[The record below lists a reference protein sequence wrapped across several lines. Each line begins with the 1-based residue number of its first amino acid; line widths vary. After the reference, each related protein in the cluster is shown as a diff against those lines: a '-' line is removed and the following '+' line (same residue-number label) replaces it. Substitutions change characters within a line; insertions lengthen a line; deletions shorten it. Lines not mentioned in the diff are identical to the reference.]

1 LPYCVDRLGQW
12 FLAGRQFR
20 NSRATRCGEL
30 PEAGV
35 ERMIAG
41 YTLRRRP
48 NINWGRSGQ
57 PIAKFDATMCGLS
70 FVYYANIGNRPR
82 C

>member
-1 LPYCVDRLGQW
+1 
-12 FLAGRQFR
+12 
-20 NSRATRCGEL
+20 
-30 PEAGV
+30 
-35 ERMIAG
+35 MIAG